1 MGISERKKNNTKIR
15 VKSSFLPSW
24 THEGLEITSLHVC
37 MYVCMYV
44 RMYVLTSL
52 HHKIFWL
59 DFQQKLMLKSRNYFV
74 TCMYVCMFGQVGT
87 TRNFG

>member
-1 MGISERKKNNTKIR
+1 
-15 VKSSFLPSW
+15 
-24 THEGLEITSLHVC
+24 

-44 RMYVLTSL
+44 WTSW

-74 TCMYVCMFGQVGT
+74 TCMYVCLDKLAPQEFLV
-87 TRNFG
+87 RFSAKVDVEV